1 MTDILPVRITQR
13 ELFVYAADRAWISD
27 RSLRRKPSL
36 SASRIGTAYR
46 SRGGRH
52 YWPTQRR
59 DTLPLPSHPVS
70 IPPNS
75 PSYP

>member
-1 MTDILPVRITQR
+1 MTVDL
-13 ELFVYAADRAWISD
+13 EAARAGD
-27 RSLRRKPSL
+27 PATLEALLRG
-36 SASRIGTAYR
+36 RIGTAYR
-46 SRGGRH
+46 SRGGH
-52 YWPTQRR
+52 HWPTQRR